1 MKKIIAL
8 WLLLF
13 ISIGGVIQLHA
24 QETQLSKKQQK
35 ALRKAQE
42 SAEAKLRYDIA
53 YQAIKDRK
61 FVLEADKITFKRGQF
76 VYVTSFTNFIM
87 VNGDN
92 ATVQL
97 AFNTMRS
104 GPNGIGGITVDGTI
118 SNPKM
123 KVNKKGDVTYSFAVQ
138 GAGISAQINLRLTR
152 DDNTAEADVNP
163 NFNSNRTT
171 MSGTIVPLEESTVF
185 KGRSF

>member
-1 MKKIIAL
+1 MVL
-8 WLLLF
+8 N
-13 ISIGGVIQLHA
+13 A
-24 QETQLSKKQQK
+24 QETQLSKKELK
-35 ALRKAQE
+35 AQRKAKE
-42 SAEAKLRYDIA
+42 AAEAQFRYETA
-53 YQAIKDRK
+53 MNAIKEGK

-87 VNGDN
+87 VNGDK

-118 SNPKM
+118 SDPKI
-123 KVNKKGDVTYSFAVQ
+123 KTTKRGDLIYTFSIQ
-138 GAGISAQINLRLTR
+138 GIGISAQINLTLNEG
-152 DDNTAEADVNP
+152 DNTAEADVNP

-171 MSGTIVPLEESTVF
+171 MSGNIVPLEESNVF
-185 KGRSF
+185 KGRSL

>member
-8 WLLLF
+8 AF
-13 ISIGGVIQLHA
+13 ILSIGMGSAINMSA
-24 QETQLSKKQQK
+24 QENQLSKKELRAQ
-35 ALRKAQE
+35 RKAIAE
-42 SAEAKLRYDIA
+42 AEAKARYEVA
-53 YQAIKDRK
+53 LKAINERA

-87 VNGDN
+87 VNGER

-118 SNPKM
+118 SDPKISI
-123 KVNKKGDVTYSFAVQ
+123 NKKGRVTCSFGVQ
-138 GAGISAQINLRLTR
+138 GAGISAQISLTL
-152 DDNTAEADVNP
+152 DEGDNVASADVNP

-171 MSGTIVPLEESTVF
+171 MSGVIVPLEESTVF
-185 KGRSF
+185 KGRSL

>member
-1 MKKIIAL
+1 MKKIIT
-8 WLLLF
+8 LLLLLS
-13 ISIGGVIQLHA
+13 ISIGGALHIQA
-24 QETQLSKKQQK
+24 QETTLSKKEQK

-42 SAEAKLRYDIA
+42 SAQAKLRYDIA
-53 YQAIKDRK
+53 FQAIKDRK

-87 VNGDN
+87 VNGNN

-123 KVNKKGDVTYSFAVQ
+123 EVSKKGDVTCTFSVQ
-138 GAGISAQINLRLTR
+138 GAGISAQISLRLTR
-152 DDNTAEADVNP
+152 GDNVAEADVNP

-171 MSGTIVPLEESTVF
+171 MSGVIVPLEESTVF

>member
-8 WLLLF
+8 AFILF
-13 ISIGGVIQLHA
+13 IGIGNAVNMSA
-24 QETQLSKKQQK
+24 QDNQLSKKELRAQK
-35 ALRKAQE
+35 KAIAE
-42 SAEAKLRYDIA
+42 AEAKARYEVA
-53 YQAIKDRK
+53 LNAIKEHA

-87 VNGDN
+87 VNGER

-118 SNPKM
+118 SDPRISI
-123 KVNKKGDVTYSFAVQ
+123 NKKGRVTYSFGIQ
-138 GAGISAQINLRLTR
+138 GVGISAQISLTL
-152 DDNTAEADVNP
+152 DDSDNVASADVNP

-171 MSGTIVPLEESTVF
+171 MTGVIVPLEESTVF
-185 KGRSF
+185 KGRSL

>member
-1 MKKIIAL
+1 MKKIIIPML
-8 WLLLF
+8 ILLMGTGTTTKLN
-13 ISIGGVIQLHA
+13 A
-24 QETQLSKKQQK
+24 QEPQLSKKELK
-35 ALRKAQE
+35 AQRKAQE
-42 SAEAKLRYDIA
+42 AAEATYRYETA
-53 YQAIKDRK
+53 MNAIKEGK

-87 VNGDN
+87 VNGEK

-118 SNPKM
+118 SNAKI
-123 KVNKKGDVTYSFAVQ
+123 KTTKRGDLTYTFAIQ
-138 GAGISAQINLRLTR
+138 GIGISAQVSMRLNEG
-152 DDNTAEADVNP
+152 DNTAEADVNP

-171 MSGTIVPLEESTVF
+171 MSGVIVPLEESSVF
-185 KGRSF
+185 KGRSL

>member
-1 MKKIIAL
+1 MKKIIIL
-8 WLLLF
+8 MLVLL
-13 ISIGGVIQLHA
+13 IGTGTIMTLNA
-24 QETQLSKKQQK
+24 QETQLSKKE
-35 ALRKAQE
+35 LRAQRRAKE
-42 SAEAKLRYDIA
+42 AAEAKLRYETA
-53 YQAIKDRK
+53 MNAIKEGK

-87 VNGDN
+87 VNGDR

-118 SNPKM
+118 SDPKI
-123 KVNKKGDVTYSFAVQ
+123 KTTKRGNLSYSFSIQ
-138 GAGISAQINLRLTR
+138 GVGISAQINLTLNEG
-152 DDNTAEADVNP
+152 DNTAEADVNP

-171 MSGTIVPLEESTVF
+171 MSGVIVPLEESNVF
-185 KGRSF
+185 KGRSL